1 MMEWSPEM
9 HRDLQHF
16 KEDAT
21 IEVRDDY
28 SLIALQRPGTVDTL
42 GKRNV
47 CVGEVVGPG
56 IYEGL
61 CTNITCNA
69 TLKRVDVVLNQWV
82 TLVRMG
88 WIRVVDFYVMWSN
101 ALDHYYD
108 TILFPKLD

>member
-47 CVGEVVGPG
+47 CVGEFVGPG

-69 TLKRVDVVLNQWV
+69 TLKRVDVVLNQCGYTGEDGMDSSCGFLCHV
-82 TLVRMG
+82 EQC
-88 WIRVVDFYVMWSN
+88 
-101 ALDHYYD
+101 A
-108 TILFPKLD
+108 

>member
-9 HRDLQHF
+9 HRA

-21 IEVRDDY
+21 IEVRYDY
-28 SLIALQRPGTVDTL
+28 SLIALQRPGRVDTL

-47 CVGEVVGPG
+47 CLGEFVGPG

-69 TLKRVDVVLNQWV
+69 ILKRVDVVFTQCGYTGEDGTDSNCGFLA
-82 TLVRMG
+82 
-88 WIRVVDFYVMWSN
+88 VMWSN

-108 TILFPKLD
+108 AILFPKLD